1 MLLIIKHDIYEKRH
15 YLIVLR
21 DCPAYR
27 RAAVAAAH
35 TPRDAVDNKEKGFL
49 LLFLVLSACDY
60 IKNVFYYHCAIMLN
74 NSIKRRGN
82 I

>member
-1 MLLIIKHDIYEKRH
+1 MLLIIEHDIYEKRH

-35 TPRDAVDNKEKGFL
+35 TPRDAADNKEKGFL

-60 IKNVFYYHCAIMLN
+60 IKTC
-74 NSIKRRGN
+74 SI
-82 I
+82 IIAQ